1 MNRVIITGATSM
13 IGQAVVEE
21 CLEQG
26 KQVCAV
32 IRKDTKQRTVA
43 AASQP
48 FSGGVQSGRNEI
60 PAGKNLRF
68 LGHILSYRLGK
79 YRREQK

>member
-1 MNRVIITGATSM
+1 M

-32 IRKDTKQRTVA
+32 IRKDTKRRERLPQHLNLSVVEC
-43 AASQP
+43 SL
-48 FSGGVQSGRNEI
+48 EEMKI